1 MQRDADHVPFVES
14 ASYPL
19 RAGNAVRPL
28 VDGEPAFRRIC
39 QAVESARR
47 SVWVTVAFLERGMQM
62 PDGRGSF
69 FDVLDRAAA
78 RGIDVRVLFWRH
90 VDLERF
96 QPGVHFSGTDEERS
110 WLGARGGKWLARW
123 DRAHGRYCQHQKS
136 WLVDAG
142 EPGEVAFVGGINLNQ
157 SSVVSPGHAEAP
169 GEGHGNTHD
178 VYVELRGPSASD
190 VHHNFVQRWNEASDR
205 EAHDGLW
212 PDAKSHS
219 DLSFPEKFSPVAGD
233 VPVQVQR
240 TVRRG
245 LYRDSTPT
253 AAGTSFAIAEGETSI
268 FQQYLH
274 ALGAARRSIYIEDQ
288 AIGAPQI
295 IDALHAALE
304 RGVDVVFLVPIDP
317 NDEMAAGRERAENR
331 AFFER
336 LAALGR
342 HDHFALVGIAANRGP
357 GAYQNVYVH
366 AKIALVDDAW
376 ATIGSANVG
385 NRSFFGDTELNASF
399 WHAPTVRALREE
411 LLREH
416 LARDTSGLDDR
427 AALALYREVARANR
441 ERRIAGQALEGL
453 AVALDPETYASARSD
468 WRAR

>member
-1 MQRDADHVPFVES
+1 MQRDAAHVPFVES
-14 ASYPL
+14 ASYPI

-39 QAVESARR
+39 EAVEKAST

-78 RGIDVRVLFWRH
+78 CGLDVRVLFWRH

-96 QPGVHFSGTDEERS
+96 SPGVHFSGTGEERA
-110 WLGARGGKWLARW
+110 WLGARGGRWLARW

-157 SSVVSPGHAEAP
+157 SSVVSPGHPEVA
-169 GEGHGNTHD
+169 GQGSTHD

-212 PDAKSHS
+212 PDASSHS
-219 DLSFPEKFSPVAGD
+219 DLPFPEKPSPIAGD

-245 LYRDSTPT
+245 LYRDATP
-253 AAGTSFAIAEGETSI
+253 AAGGAPFEIGDGETSI
-268 FQQYLH
+268 FAQYMA
-274 ALGAARRSIYIEDQ
+274 ALAAARRSIYVEDQ

-295 IDALHAALE
+295 VDALHAALE

-317 NDEMAAGRERAENR
+317 NDEMAAGRARPENA

-336 LAALGR
+336 LAALAR
-342 HDHFALVGIAANRGP
+342 HDHFALVGIAANRGA

-399 WHAPTVRALREE
+399 WHAPTVRALRHE

-416 LARDTSGLDDR
+416 LGRDTSGLDDR
-427 AALALYREVARANR
+427 SAFALYREIARANR
-441 ERRIAGQALEGL
+441 DRRHAGLPLDGL
-453 AVALDPETYASARSD
+453 ALALDPETYASAHSPWRS
-468 WRAR
+468 R